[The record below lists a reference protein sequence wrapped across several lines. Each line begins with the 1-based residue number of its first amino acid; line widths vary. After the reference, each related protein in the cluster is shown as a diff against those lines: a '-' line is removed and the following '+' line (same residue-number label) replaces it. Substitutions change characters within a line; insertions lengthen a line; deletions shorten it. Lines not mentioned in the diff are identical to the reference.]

1 MKMVNSLYHEWENRF
16 NGFYGF
22 YGFYRFNG
30 FLI

>member
-1 MKMVNSLYHEWENRF
+1 MKMVNPLYHEWENRF

-22 YGFYRFNG
+22 YKFNG